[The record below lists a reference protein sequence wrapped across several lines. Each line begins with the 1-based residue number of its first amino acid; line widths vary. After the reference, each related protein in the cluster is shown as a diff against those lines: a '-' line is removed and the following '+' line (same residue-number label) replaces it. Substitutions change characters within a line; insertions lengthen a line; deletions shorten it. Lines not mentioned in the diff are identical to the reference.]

1 MAASVCGAQQR
12 HLFPRR
18 QYGLPQPSEAPRRP
32 ELCADEQTIETMLSA
47 DYWRLLCPDL
57 HVDGASLSSSSSS
70 ESGGTCG
77 AATTAASDATPTP
90 LEVDSADV
98 AVLHGLLEREG
109 YFTLDAP
116 ALGWPPG
123 YMERLARG
131 VVALLQHGWP
141 AAFIAMCVR
150 PEPRRPPAH
159 RVRVPC
165 VARVPIRCL
174 FVRGL
179 LPLSRL
185 PA

>member
-1 MAASVCGAQQR
+1 VAPSSRECASMAASVCGAQQR

-57 HVDGASLSSSSSS
+57 HVDGASLSSSSN
-70 ESGGTCG
+70 
-77 AATTAASDATPTP
+77 AAAPTP